1 MFYKLLNCFRYESC
15 FTKQRFIPQQFFCDG
30 EINCPMDPGKGL
42 WGLPGL
48 PGLPSLL
55 SLPGL
60 PGLPGYNKLGWIK
73 ANWNSAS
80 LLCN

>member
-1 MFYKLLNCFRYESC
+1 MEQVKVH
-15 FTKQRFIPQQFFCDG
+15 I
-30 EINCPMDPGKGL
+30 
-42 WGLPGL
+42 GLPGL